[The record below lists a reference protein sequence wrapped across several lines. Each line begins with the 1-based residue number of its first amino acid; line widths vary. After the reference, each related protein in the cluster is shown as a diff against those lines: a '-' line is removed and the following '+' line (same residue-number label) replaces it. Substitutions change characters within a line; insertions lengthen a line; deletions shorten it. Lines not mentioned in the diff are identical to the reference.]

1 MGSNDENVS
10 EFEEDFLKPGT
21 PNGGS
26 AFAAAIFAACF
37 VAATVSSA
45 EQPTLLNPQAQGFG
59 PASEPG
65 PFGINWVLETPQA
78 GSGEIIQAGG
88 GVLCL
93 KLKGDAND
101 LFVLRPAEPIPVP
114 ERTQRINIYT
124 CLDQIPYLRFQWL
137 IEGADGVERPFQAD
151 LGAGIHWRKTSSV
164 WVGGLRNSFPG
175 IGNAA
180 PGGGPMG
187 PSAITG
193 LRVILADKTN
203 GQCFLRDAEAD
214 TVDYLNHVRW
224 QMYLGPEDVTG
235 WSNLRGLNPYGPGK
249 TQIPVD
255 LVIQEPGEY
264 HLGWSVRDV
273 YQGPVVMAGSRDLVW
288 TRPGLEQAY
297 GERVELDL
305 KRTGTY
311 WIELRAWRPDGTLAG
326 ERSVRVAVVRG
337 ESGTP
342 DPVNWR
348 GLPRL
353 NDARDVGILRLD
365 TGQENHIYPA
375 QDEVALLARIVP
387 HGERAL
393 PDGAELRMVVRKNL
407 RIDALPGQVLDEQ
420 VFPIETAAGPLDLQ
434 WPWKVKDKG
443 DAYFLIAELVN
454 GEQVLD
460 RRKLKFAVRD
470 VQGAERKTPMRQP
483 VLSDFADG
491 GKRLMTTG
499 DNGTWTDPAWGPFL
513 EVYDKA
519 CTGWKEV
526 GLTGIKMLLQPW
538 EIAPLPGFLR
548 TLNIDERLT
557 IARKHGLTAVLA
569 PTPTNHRWDPEWL
582 PWACQED
589 FQGLTQWRQEI
600 WNSEYYPDHS
610 DPVYRDFVRRNL
622 TDVYSH
628 IRNDMDVV
636 AWNYQTD
643 IFFVDH
649 GGGLAGYS
657 VSSQASFRRFLREKL
672 KLSLSQV
679 NERYGSEY
687 ASWGD
692 VMIPMP
698 ELDREAWNK
707 TNYARDVMAFKN
719 EVVREFYMDLFTRT
733 LRAEG
738 DTRPTSFYHP
748 YWGIDEDYYSREV
761 FASGGYASTG
771 HGDTPVKCVHYADR
785 AFLNNSIW
793 QAEYQ
798 AIVPGPKQGK
808 WDADTIVAGML
819 LFGGASMHLNMF
831 YNVLH
836 PQHQTPTVS
845 AGLER
850 QRIWSGVLAEMATA
864 VIPKINFAG
873 YEDESL
879 YSLFRYRAQVPNH
892 MLRDYYPQESW
903 DDRTCLILT
912 NPEISPEGLR
922 KVKAFVKRGGRLVFL
937 DPAAASRFTG
947 ESGDPTG
954 LLSFLGW
961 GGTVETRDP
970 GQDEVEATS
979 EQTLF
984 VREKIL
990 RLLGR
995 PPEQVE
1001 IPAGAKVEAR
1011 FQTGQPAVVRF
1022 SHGNGEVLVFV
1033 RPLNV
1038 AYYMTRADP
1047 LFIDDLLTWTG
1058 SKRWVQVHPNT
1069 GEYVTNYLCSGET
1082 RYLALHREV
1091 PEKQHGFLWWA
1102 KTDMKSSP
1110 EPVKTRLSAFHLPAG
1125 RYRVTRLGP
1134 EGAEP
1139 GEMTRE
1145 QLEAGIETEIGWA
1158 QLIVWRLD
1166 PIQR

>member
-337 ESGTP
+337 ESGAP

-348 GLPRL
+348 VLPRL

-470 VQGAERKTPMRQP
+470 VQGAERKTPMSQP

-569 PTPTNHRWDPEWL
+569 PTPTNHRW
-582 PWACQED
+582 
-589 FQGLTQWRQEI
+589 G
-600 WNSEYYPDHS
+600 S
-610 DPVYRDFVRRNL
+610 RRVFGFIPGVL
-622 TDVYSH
+622 S
-628 IRNDMDVV
+628 
-636 AWNYQTD
+636 
-643 IFFVDH
+643 
-649 GGGLAGYS
+649 
-657 VSSQASFRRFLREKL
+657 
-672 KLSLSQV
+672 SLSA
-679 NERYGSEY
+679 G
-687 ASWGD
+687 
-692 VMIPMP
+692 
-698 ELDREAWNK
+698 EA
-707 TNYARDVMAFKN
+707 
-719 EVVREFYMDLFTRT
+719 E
-733 LRAEG
+733 
-738 DTRPTSFYHP
+738 
-748 YWGIDEDYYSREV
+748 
-761 FASGGYASTG
+761 
-771 HGDTPVKCVHYADR
+771 
-785 AFLNNSIW
+785 
-793 QAEYQ
+793 
-798 AIVPGPKQGK
+798 
-808 WDADTIVAGML
+808 
-819 LFGGASMHLNMF
+819 
-831 YNVLH
+831 
-836 PQHQTPTVS
+836 
-845 AGLER
+845 
-850 QRIWSGVLAEMATA
+850 
-864 VIPKINFAG
+864 
-873 YEDESL
+873 
-879 YSLFRYRAQVPNH
+879 
-892 MLRDYYPQESW
+892 
-903 DDRTCLILT
+903 
-912 NPEISPEGLR
+912 
-922 KVKAFVKRGGRLVFL
+922 
-937 DPAAASRFTG
+937 
-947 ESGDPTG
+947 
-954 LLSFLGW
+954 
-961 GGTVETRDP
+961 
-970 GQDEVEATS
+970 
-979 EQTLF
+979 
-984 VREKIL
+984 
-990 RLLGR
+990 
-995 PPEQVE
+995 
-1001 IPAGAKVEAR
+1001 
-1011 FQTGQPAVVRF
+1011 AVV
-1022 SHGNGEVLVFV
+1022 
-1033 RPLNV
+1033 
-1038 AYYMTRADP
+1038 
-1047 LFIDDLLTWTG
+1047 
-1058 SKRWVQVHPNT
+1058 
-1069 GEYVTNYLCSGET
+1069 
-1082 RYLALHREV
+1082 
-1091 PEKQHGFLWWA
+1091 
-1102 KTDMKSSP
+1102 
-1110 EPVKTRLSAFHLPAG
+1110 
-1125 RYRVTRLGP
+1125 
-1134 EGAEP
+1134 EP
-1139 GEMTRE
+1139 GE
-1145 QLEAGIETEIGWA
+1145 
-1158 QLIVWRLD
+1158 
-1166 PIQR
+1166 